1 MCMVGFIASRT
12 GRWVRILAGTGMVLG
27 GLRASSPR
35 GAAVALAGLA
45 PLLSGAL
52 DLFLLG
58 PLWGL
63 PVRGPEV
70 RRALGQP
77 EDARLIDLAHD
88 GGRSPYAPPSTL
100 LH

>member
-1 MCMVGFIASRT
+1 MVGFIASRT
-12 GRWVRILAGTGMVLG
+12 GRWVRILAGSGLVLG
-27 GLRASSPR
+27 GLGTRSPG
-35 GAAVALAGLA
+35 GAVVALAGLV

-58 PLWGL
+58 PLFGL
-63 PVRGPEV
+63 PVKGADA

-77 EDARLIDLAHD
+77 EEAPLLDLAHD

>member
-1 MCMVGFIASRT
+1 MVGFIASRT
-12 GRWVRILAGTGMVLG
+12 GRWVRILAGSGLVLG
-27 GLRASSPR
+27 GLGARSPG
-35 GAAVALAGLA
+35 GAVVALAGLV

-58 PLWGL
+58 PLFGL
-63 PVRGPEV
+63 PVKGADV

-77 EDARLIDLAHD
+77 EEAPLLDLAHD